1 MSGKKHLRTM
11 SYTKNALEPCL
22 EKKHLRTMSGK
33 KPTLEPYLGKKTH

>member
-33 KPTLEPYLGKKTH
+33 KHLRTMSGKKTP